1 MWSHSLE
8 VSLDITDD
16 AKEVLDILLSRT
28 EGDFFKQAEGLA
40 LMGG

>member
-16 AKEVLDILLSRT
+16 FKEVLDILMTRT
-28 EGDFFKQAEGLA
+28 EGDFYK
-40 LMGG
+40 